1 MSMLKDR
8 RHDTVKNSFILNGL
22 ILVENTSDSQTGFGT
37 LHYFFFCFYYK
48 TKIDIADLPGWML
61 TDKFLQ
67 ELNTAAP
74 NIK

>member
-1 MSMLKDR
+1 MIKDR

-22 ILVENTSDSQTGFGT
+22 IFIENTSDPQTGLGT
-37 LHYFFFCFYYK
+37 LQSFFFCFYYK
-48 TKIDIADLPGWML
+48 TKIDIVDMSGRTL
-61 TDKFLQ
+61 TNKFLQ